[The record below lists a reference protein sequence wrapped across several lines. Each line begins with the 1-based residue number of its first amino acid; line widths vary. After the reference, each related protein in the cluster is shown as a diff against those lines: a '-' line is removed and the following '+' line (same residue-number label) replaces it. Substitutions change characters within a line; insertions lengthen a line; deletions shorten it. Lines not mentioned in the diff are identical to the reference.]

1 MTEHDR
7 IYIGIDWGREE
18 HAVAITDAD
27 GTLVAEI
34 GIAHSGGGITTLA
47 EKLASFT
54 ADPRRWHVA
63 IETSRGPLIEALLDR
78 GAHVY
83 AINPKQL
90 DRFRDRHSVAGAKDD
105 RRDAF
110 VLANSLRTDTKL
122 FRELVEESEYVKEM
136 RALSRLHDELTE
148 ELGRFAS
155 RIAEQLWR
163 YFPAMLTLGKGVYCE
178 PWFHALWKLIPTPAH
193 AHQIKP
199 SRVQTILSKHRI
211 SRITADGVIVALR
224 VEPIPIAPGTTKSAC
239 RVLES
244 LFERGAVA
252 RRQLARC
259 DADIDRLF
267 ESLPGDPE
275 APPGERSEQRDAQ
288 IVRSLPG
295 VGPIVH
301 ATLLAEASEA
311 LGRRAYDELR
321 TLCGVAP
328 VTFATGTKTRNGRRV
343 GGRKKVVMRR
353 ACSHRLRDAIWAW
366 AFVASQRDP
375 VSKAK
380 YAALRARGVDHAQ
393 ALRTVGDR
401 LLKVLCAMLESGT
414 SYDAERRRVASAA

>member
-1 MTEHDR
+1 MNETER

-18 HAVAITDAD
+18 HAVAVTDVD
-27 GTLVAEI
+27 GNVVAEL
-34 GIAHSGGGITTLA
+34 GIAHSGGGIAMLA
-47 EKLASFT
+47 EKLAALAT
-54 ADPRRWHVA
+54 DPRRWHVA
-63 IETSRGPLIEALLDR
+63 IETSRGPVVEALLDR

-122 FRELVEESEYVKEM
+122 FRELVEESEYVKDL

-148 ELGRFAS
+148 EIGRFAS
-155 RIAEQLWR
+155 RIAEQLFR
-163 YFPAMLTLGKGVYCE
+163 YFPAMLMLGKGSYCE
-178 PWFHALWKLIPTPAH
+178 PWFHALWTLIPTPED
-193 AHQIKP
+193 AHQTKP
-199 SRVQTILSKHRI
+199 AQVKSILRKHRI
-211 SRITADGVIVALR
+211 TRIAAPEVLAALR
-224 VEPIPIAPGTTKSAC
+224 AEPVPIAPGTAKSAC

-252 RRQLARC
+252 RRQLTKC
-259 DADIDRLF
+259 NADIDRLF

-275 APPGERSEQRDAQ
+275 APPGEKSEQRDAQ

-301 ATLLAEASEA
+301 ATLLAEASEPLA
-311 LGRRAYDELR
+311 SRDYAQLR

-328 VTFATGTKTRNGRRV
+328 VTFATGSKTRHGKRV
-343 GGRKKVVMRR
+343 GGRKTVLMRR
-353 ACSHRLRDAIWAW
+353 ACSHRLRDAVWAM
-366 AFVASQRDP
+366 AFVAIQHEP

-380 YAALRARGVDHAQ
+380 YAALRERGVDHAQ

-401 LLKVLCAMLESGT
+401 LLKVLCAMLEAGT
-414 SYDAERRRVASAA
+414 PYDPERRHAAAAA